1 MEENKSKPMPTPALS
16 ETQRLITRFLE
27 HVEIGKNQSRKTVEN
42 YHHYLQRFADFI
54 GGKKVAE
61 IALDDVHSF
70 QLFLN
75 RFKDERGRALS
86 IKTQNFHLIALR
98 AFLKYLVKQDV
109 KSLAPEKIELKKI
122 GERIVDF
129 LTREEV
135 ERIFEVV
142 DISGRV
148 GMRDRAILETLYSTG
163 LRVSELVSLNRSQ
176 VDLERREF
184 SIRGKGQKP
193 RIVFLSERCVKW
205 IRLYLSERTDN
216 WEPLFVSFGR
226 SRDILED
233 EEKNA
238 RDTARSMRSRE
249 AGPNAAPLRSALGEK
264 RRLTAY
270 TIQEMVRRSARLA
283 GIGKKVTPHVIRH
296 SFATEL
302 LHNGADIRAV
312 QEMLG
317 HASITTTQIY
327 THSTNARLRE
337 VHERFHK

>member
-1 MEENKSKPMPTPALS
+1 MS
-16 ETQRLITRFLE
+16 RFLE
-27 HVEIGKNQSRKTVEN
+27 HLEVGQGKSQRTIEN

-54 GGKKVAE
+54 GDRRPGDFT
-61 IALDDVHSF
+61 LDDVHKY

-75 RFKDERGRALS
+75 RYKDGRQRPLGA
-86 IKTQNFHLIALR
+86 KTQNYHLIALR

-109 KSLAPEKIELKKI
+109 PTLAPEKIDLKKT

-129 LTREEV
+129 LTRDEM
-135 ERIFEVV
+135 ERLFKAI
-142 DISGRV
+142 DISKRTGL
-148 GMRDRAILETLYSTG
+148 RDRAMLETLYSTG

-184 SIRGKGQKP
+184 AIRGKGDKP

-205 IRLYLSERTDN
+205 IKLYLAERDGGAASGTAGVGDN
-216 WEPLFVSFGR
+216 WDPLFISFGR
-226 SRDILED
+226 NRGEIGADGELVS
-233 EEKNA
+233 
-238 RDTARSMRSRE
+238 
-249 AGPNAAPLRSALGEK
+249 LGEK

-270 TIQEMVRRSARLA
+270 TVQTVVRQASKLA

-312 QEMLG
+312 QDMLG

-327 THSTNARLRE
+327 THSTNPRLRE
-337 VHERFHK
+337 IHEKFHK